1 MGRDRGCGSCQE
13 VLTDFRWRTAW
24 TESLQGL
31 HGVRGSA
38 VTAPSSP
45 GHLPSRSPSI
55 TLRRWLGIPLPG
67 MPGPNQTRSRCPGPC
82 RALAVQPCWGSREPE
97 LRASTWTSWS
107 ACRWALL
114 HIARPRMPPPPYTCN
129 PTRSLKGEQAHHG
142 LGQSL

>member
-1 MGRDRGCGSCQE
+1 MNVAGGTRNEMGRDGGCGPCQE
-13 VLTDFRWRTAW
+13 VLTDFRWCTAW

-67 MPGPNQTRSRCPGPC
+67 MPGPQPDTVTVPWALPGPC
-82 RALAVQPCWGSREPE
+82 CP
-97 LRASTWTSWS
+97 
-107 ACRWALL
+107 ALL
-114 HIARPRMPPPPYTCN
+114 
-129 PTRSLKGEQAHHG
+129 G
-142 LGQSL
+142 LSGA